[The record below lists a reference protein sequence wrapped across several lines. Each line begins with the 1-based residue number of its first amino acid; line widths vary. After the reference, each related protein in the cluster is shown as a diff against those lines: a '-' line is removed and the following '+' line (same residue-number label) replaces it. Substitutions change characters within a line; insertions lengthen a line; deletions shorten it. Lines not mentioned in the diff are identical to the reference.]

1 MCQHTCASTYGETQ
15 MTAAYTITPARYSKG
30 NFIVQTHNE
39 GPWKGRAERLIV
51 DGLKCRYTGRERG
64 FVASAAK
71 VRKFEAVNRRL
82 KGTPYR
88 RAIGTPF

>member
-1 MCQHTCASTYGETQ
+1 
-15 MTAAYTITPARYSKG
+15 MTTPYTITPARYSKG

-39 GPWKGRAERLIV
+39 SMWKGRAERLIH

-71 VRKFEAVNRRL
+71 VRKFEEQYAAGWDFDFIERRNVA
-82 KGTPYR
+82 PV
-88 RAIGTPF
+88 AA

>member
-1 MCQHTCASTYGETQ
+1 MA
-15 MTAAYTITPARYSKG
+15 TAAYTITPARYSKG

-71 VRKFEAVNRRL
+71 VRKFEAAFAA
-82 KGTPYR
+82 GWDFDFMT
-88 RAIGTPF
+88 RANAPVVA